1 MEIIKPDIN
10 LPFVKFMKAA
20 GIAST
25 ALLAVSI
32 MAFVVRGGLNY
43 GIDFAGGTVVEIRF
57 KGPTA
62 IADVREALKETDL
75 GGSEIKH
82 FGGKESV
89 LVSTELSTGDL
100 GGIEGRVRSA
110 LDPVF
115 GADGYSVERLEMVG
129 PKVGADLRQKGLKAV
144 LLSCALMLAYV
155 TWRFELKFALG
166 GILALVHDI
175 VIALGLFTIFGRT
188 FTLPVLAAVLTLAGY
203 SINDS
208 IVVFDRI
215 RENIRRGAGKDLAES
230 INLAINQTLS
240 RTILTSFTVVIV
252 LFALIMYGGEIIKDF
267 SLILLVGVVVGTY
280 SSVFIASPLVL
291 LLQGR
296 GGIKLRKQE

>member
-1 MEIIKPDIN
+1 
-10 LPFVKFMKAA
+10 MKVAA
-20 GIAST
+20 VAS
-25 ALLAVSI
+25 AVLIAVSL
-32 MAFVVRGGLNY
+32 MAFALRGGLNY
-43 GIDFAGGTVVEIRF
+43 GIDFAGGTVVEIKF
-57 KGPTA
+57 QEAVA

-82 FGGKESV
+82 FGEPESV

-100 GGIEGRVRSA
+100 GGIEGRVREA
-110 LDPVF
+110 LDPAF
-115 GADGYSVERLEMVG
+115 GAGSYSIERLEMVG
-129 PKVGADLRQKGLKAV
+129 PKVGADLRKKGLKAV

-155 TWRFELKFALG
+155 TWRFEFKFALG
-166 GILALVHDI
+166 GILALAHDI
-175 VIALGLFTIFGRT
+175 VISLGLFTIFGRT

-240 RTILTSFTVVIV
+240 RTILTSLTVVIV
-252 LFALIMYGGEIIKDF
+252 LLALILKGGEIIKDF
-267 SLILLVGVVVGTY
+267 SLILLVGVIVGTY
-280 SSVFIASPLVL
+280 SSVFIASPLIL
-291 LLQGR
+291 LWQGR
-296 GGIKLRKQE
+296 GGIRLRKQE